1 MDYIKDNLQS
11 KEHTPSPNVNL
22 HTMLCNRTHQLGQK
36 KNNLTNENLAKIS
49 FVAGPLGVKIQTV
62 NMTASKFIMTR

>member
-1 MDYIKDNLQS
+1 MTKNTEVCTRNLNGDMDYIKDKLQS

-36 KNNLTNENLAKIS
+36 KNKFLLMKPGKIS
-49 FVAGPLGVKIQTV
+49 FVAGPLGV
-62 NMTASKFIMTR
+62 